1 MPITYELKG
10 KDDLLIVVSSGVC
23 DDLDQLK
30 EYVLDLHEAA
40 TTLEQTRIL
49 VDETQLEYRLSTINS
64 YYSGEFMS
72 EIAPKPYKI
81 AVVCRQEGW
90 DDTKFWET
98 VAVNRGVPVRVFADK
113 DRAEEWVRE

>member
-1 MPITYELKG
+1 MAINYEMSVEDELI
-10 KDDLLIVVSSGVC
+10 IVVSSGVC

-30 EYVLDLHEAA
+30 EYVLALHEAV

-49 VDETQLEYRLSTINS
+49 VDETQLEYRLGTIDS

-72 EIAPKPYKI
+72 EMEPKPYKLAI
-81 AVVCRQEGW
+81 VCRQEGW

-98 VAVNRGVPVRVFADK
+98 VAVNRGVPVRVFVDK
-113 DRAEEWVRE
+113 ERAEEWVRE